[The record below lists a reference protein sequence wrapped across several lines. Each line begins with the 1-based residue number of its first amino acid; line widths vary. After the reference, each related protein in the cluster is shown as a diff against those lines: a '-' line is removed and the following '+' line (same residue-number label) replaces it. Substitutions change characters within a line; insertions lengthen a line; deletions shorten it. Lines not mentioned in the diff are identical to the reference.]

1 MKHGAAEELNVI
13 VNHIPA
19 CGVTAC
25 NPRGLVDG
33 LVAVDGDKVTSGSQV
48 AVHLCGCYLHSLV
61 VGKTVG
67 RVLDDGIHLGKVFG
81 ELCFLC
87 LTYLLLEFVHFGPN
101 GLTLLHLKVLDGV
114 AKVLYLFF
122 VGLHA
127 GLQVLHDLLGA
138 GTQLVIA
145 KFFDGRVSSL
155 DLLHPW
161 LDEFHI
167 AARLV
172 AEDFL

>member
-1 MKHGAAEELNVI
+1 MSQGVQEDWQRSHKCLTFTGRHLGDLTLVEHGAAEELNVI

-19 CGVTAC
+19 CGVAAC

-48 AVHLCGCYLHSLV
+48 AVHLGGCYFHSLV

-101 GLTLLHLKVLDGV
+101 GLTLLHLKV
-114 AKVLYLFF
+114 
-122 VGLHA
+122 
-127 GLQVLHDLLGA
+127 
-138 GTQLVIA
+138 TQLVIA